1 MTAAEKILKK
11 ALVGSSLNSREWN
24 LVQAGL
30 RDRAFFSSQVESARI
45 LHAARSM
52 VADRAGGNLS
62 ASEIRRDLRE
72 IISSTGYRPPEGKEG
87 TLQDLYSKRRLDT
100 IIRTNV
106 DQARGYVRH
115 LDGMKPGAFA
125 AFPGQ
130 ELVRVRERRAKR
142 DWATR
147 WKNAGGQFYN
157 GRMIA
162 LRNDPI
168 WERISVFGNPFPPFD
183 WGSGMGVRA
192 VSRRDC
198 IALGIV
204 TDEEVREKVQ
214 ALKANENTTPG
225 LNDNLLAE
233 VPFKGNTPEM
243 KRLKDAFGDQITHE
257 DGKIVWRGSA
267 VREAFNSGKPFEIR
281 LGKPT
286 EHLKSMLPAGA
297 EKYLKD
303 KCFTVDGSW
312 LDEPRSNGGSHRDHF
327 EPKEKDPR
335 NIPLTD
341 GDLEL
346 IPTLWRKPDS
356 VEDGGYKGS
365 VVCSL
370 ETFDGGIL
378 RMVVDML
385 RVPRIK
391 TLYKNKPGI
400 GSGGP
405 T

>member
-30 RDRAFFSSQVESARI
+30 RDRAFFSSQVQSKRI
-45 LHAARSM
+45 LQEARRM
-52 VADRAGGNLS
+52 VADRAGGTLS

-106 DQARGYVRH
+106 EQARGYVRH

-130 ELVRVRERRAKR
+130 ELIRVRERKAKR

-162 LRNDPI
+162 LRDDPI

-198 IALGIV
+198 VALGVV
-204 TDEEVREKVQ
+204 TDNEVREKVQ
-214 ALKANENTTPG
+214 ELKAEKNAAPG
-225 LNDNLLAE
+225 MNDKLA
-233 VPFKGNTPEM
+233 VSVTPEEESDL
-243 KRLKDAFGDQITHE
+243 RNTFGDQVAIENGEARWRDGLVSGLKPDETVRLPGGIELRGAALEGVPE
-257 DGKIVWRGSA
+257 DVMSLIPALLRTEGKTLEAFSGALLSA
-267 VREAFNSGKPFEIR
+267 VMDG
-281 LGKPT
+281 
-286 EHLKSMLPAGA
+286 
-297 EKYLKD
+297 
-303 KCFTVDGSW
+303 FTV
-312 LDEPRSNGGSHRDHF
+312 
-327 EPKEKDPR
+327 KEITVR
-335 NIPLTD
+335 
-341 GDLEL
+341 
-346 IPTLWRKPDS
+346 
-356 VEDGGYKGS
+356 
-365 VVCSL
+365 
-370 ETFDGGIL
+370 
-378 RMVVDML
+378 
-385 RVPRIK
+385 
-391 TLYKNKPGI
+391 
-400 GSGGP
+400 
-405 T
+405 